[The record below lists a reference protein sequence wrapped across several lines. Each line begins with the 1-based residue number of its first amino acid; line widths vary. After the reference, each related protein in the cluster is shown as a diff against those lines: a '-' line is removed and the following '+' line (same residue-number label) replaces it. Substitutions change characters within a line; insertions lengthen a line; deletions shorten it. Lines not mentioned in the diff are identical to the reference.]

1 MKKRIYLLFAV
12 IFISIQPTFAQKMIV
27 ENAWSE
33 AGLVAATGVAEQ
45 PGKRACAVFNRSAD
59 RIITVR
65 IEESVMI
72 NDHLEKRVR
81 AIEKIG
87 PRDRKFVGYAGCDAD
102 VLGERCIGFRILVAY
117 YDDASRMKTT
127 HSTSRTSSVSTPYR
141 VNGVANAAPVRPRNI

>member
-1 MKKRIYLLFAV
+1 M
-12 IFISIQPTFAQKMIV
+12 FIGIQPTFAQKMVV
-27 ENAWSE
+27 ENAWRE

-45 PGKRACAVFNRSAD
+45 PGKRACAVFNRSVD
-59 RIITVR
+59 RVITVR

-127 HSTSRTSSVSTPYR
+127 HSTSRTSPAPTP
-141 VNGVANAAPVRPRNI
+141 NGVKGATNAAPVHPRNI

>member
-1 MKKRIYLLFAV
+1 M
-12 IFISIQPTFAQKMIV
+12 FIGIQPTFAQKMVV

-33 AGLVAATGVAEQ
+33 AGMVAATGVAEQ

-87 PRDRKFVGYAGCDAD
+87 PRDRKFVGTG
-102 VLGERCIGFRILVAY
+102 R
-117 YDDASRMKTT
+117 
-127 HSTSRTSSVSTPYR
+127 
-141 VNGVANAAPVRPRNI
+141 